1 MSYPDP
7 NQPKYPAQNQAEHQA
22 EFQGQQ
28 NPNQHPGQPVQ
39 YPAAV
44 KSNSLAL
51 TSLITAIVSFFFCPF
66 ILSIVAI
73 VTGQIA
79 KKQIADSDGMQ
90 TGEGQAKWGV
100 ILGIVSLIVG
110 AVFLIVV
117 FSLVAG
123 SSPS

>member
-7 NQPKYPAQNQAEHQA
+7 TPPRNQAEHQA
-22 EFQGQQ
+22 QFQQQ
-28 NPNQHPGQPVQ
+28 LHNQYPGQPVH

-66 ILSIVAI
+66 ILSIAAI

-79 KKQIADSDGMQ
+79 KKQIAESNGTQ
-90 TGEGQAKWGV
+90 SGEGQAKWGV

-110 AVFLIVV
+110 AIFLIVV
-117 FSLVAG
+117 FALAG